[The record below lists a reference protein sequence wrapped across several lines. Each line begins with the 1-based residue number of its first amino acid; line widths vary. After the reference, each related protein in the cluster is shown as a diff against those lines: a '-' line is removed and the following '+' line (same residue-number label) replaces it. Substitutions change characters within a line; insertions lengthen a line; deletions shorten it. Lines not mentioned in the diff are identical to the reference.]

1 MKKIRAYL
9 ELMRFHKPVGIFLL
23 LWPTLWALW
32 ISAGG
37 FPSFK
42 ILIIF
47 IVGVI
52 LMRAA
57 GCVVND
63 IADRKLDPHVAR
75 TRNRP
80 LASGVV
86 SLKEALLLL
95 AVLYLCALILV
106 LFLNTLSLKLAI
118 VGALL
123 SLAYPFSK
131 RFIQLPQFILGLAF
145 AWAIPMAFAAQG
157 GELPPITWLLFSI
170 TVLWALIYDTE
181 YAMVDREED
190 LKIGVYSSAILFGCY
205 DRFWIAIFQFLMLA
219 LLLVLGVKRGLQ
231 WAYFVALF
239 AVFLLMLY
247 QQWLIRERK
256 PVACFKAFLNNQ
268 WMGALIFVGIF
279 MGC

>member
-1 MKKIRAYL
+1 MKKICAYL

-57 GCVVND
+57 GCVIND

-75 TRNRP
+75 TQNRP

-106 LFLNTLSLKLAI
+106 LFLNTLSLKLAVI
-118 VGALL
+118 GALL
-123 SLAYPFSK
+123 SLVYPFSK
-131 RFIQLPQFILGLAF
+131 RFIQLPQLVLGLAF

-157 GELPPITWLLFSI
+157 GGLPPITWLLFSI
-170 TVLWALIYDTE
+170 TALWALIYDTQ

-205 DRFWIAIFQFLMLA
+205 DRFWLAVFQFFM
-219 LLLVLGVKRGLQ
+219 LVLLFILGMKCRLQ
-231 WAYFVALF
+231 AVYFIALIG
-239 AVFLLMLY
+239 VFLLMLY
-247 QQWLIRERK
+247 QQWLILERK
-256 PVACFKAFLNNQ
+256 PAACFKAFLNNP
-268 WMGALIFVGIF
+268 WIGMLIFVGILF
-279 MGC
+279 GH